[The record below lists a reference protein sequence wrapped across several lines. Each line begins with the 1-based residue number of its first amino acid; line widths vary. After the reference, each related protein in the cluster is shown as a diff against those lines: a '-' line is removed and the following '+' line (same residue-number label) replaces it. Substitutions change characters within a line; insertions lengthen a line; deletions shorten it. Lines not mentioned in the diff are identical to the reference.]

1 MGKMKLLKQ
10 VLEDLNNLN
19 QSMSE
24 LVNAVEFDEDHNHI
38 DEDQKVIDIRLEQV
52 RGVLAEKSRDGFTK
66 EVKSLIQSFGANRLS
81 DVKESD
87 YPSLLEKAKEITCD

>member
-1 MGKMKLLKQ
+1 MKLLKQ

-19 QSMSE
+19 QSISE
-24 LVNAVEFDEDHNHI
+24 LVNAVEFDEEYNYV
-38 DEDQKVIDIRLEQV
+38 DEDQKVIDITLEQV

-87 YPSLLEKAKEITCD
+87 YPSLLEKARELTHD